1 MKGGST
7 AEAADSKYKG
17 YDLLPSGTHL
27 PLVWQLLHWQEQP
40 GSQFEQITDVDSRH
54 IPQGKMPGHV
64 KKGGKQEADPDPS
77 PWLVVSNETRKED
90 LLKPYDAKKS
100 VWVPDGEGGFDE
112 AMIESVEG
120 DKVHVKVGWEP
131 KTYKSEQVIMILIGF
146 QSSKLDMF
154 VVNTI
159 MTKVL

>member
-1 MKGGST
+1 M
-7 AEAADSKYKG
+7 
-17 YDLLPSGTHL
+17 
-27 PLVWQLLHWQEQP
+27 
-40 GSQFEQITDVDSRH
+40 
-54 IPQGKMPGHV
+54 
-64 KKGGKQEADPDPS
+64 
-77 PWLVVSNETRKED
+77 
-90 LLKPYDAKKS
+90 
-100 VWVPDGEGGFDE
+100 PDGEGGFDE

-159 MTKVL
+159 MTKVLKVMQVNPPKMERFEDVSNMTYLNEAAVLWNLKSRYVAKLIYVSTHPHPHIYEYLSNFLIRLIPASFVW